1 MTNEERSANDHDPA
15 ARSWRSERRAKSQ
28 LKRAE
33 RLCALDP
40 ELERVSARYASRRSR
55 RALAV
60 AGGSCLGLLWVD
72 AAVSW
77 TLAPSDTAM
86 IVNFVIL
93 GVMLV
98 AGFPLAGLLIATTRG
113 MISRREHELDE
124 RELAGR
130 LRAFSTA
137 HRCTTV
143 LMVLVAAVTMFADR
157 DGRDS
162 QIPGAA
168 LFLILFAL
176 LVTHVLL
183 PLVVATWQIPDPP
196 ADDDEFGDGD
206 GEPACNETVA

>member
-1 MTNEERSANDHDPA
+1 MTNEERSPNDRYS
-15 ARSWRSERRAKSQ
+15 ARLSWWGERRAKSQ
-28 LKRAE
+28 LRRAE
-33 RLCALDP
+33 RLSALNP
-40 ELERVSARYASRRSR
+40 ELERMSARYASRRPR

-77 TLAPSDTAM
+77 ILAPSDTAM

-93 GVMLV
+93 GVLLV
-98 AGFPLAGLLIATTRG
+98 AGVPLAGRLIATTRG
-113 MISRREHELDE
+113 MISRREQELDE

-143 LMVLVAAVTMFADR
+143 VMVLVMAVTMSADR

-183 PLVVATWQIPDPP
+183 PLVVATWQMPDPP
-196 ADDDEFGDGD
+196 ADEDEFGDGD
-206 GEPACNETVA
+206 DKPACNENVS